1 MDLGSEVTVDA
12 FSVGPPTV
20 LCMTIS
26 FKFLFLKSMSH
37 LRHHISYFLV
47 YYFSR
52 IRGYVSRTLVS
63 VISCCI
69 RSTRKGY

>member
-1 MDLGSEVTVDA
+1 MRSI
-12 FSVGPPTV
+12 GPSTV
-20 LCMTIS
+20 LCRTIC

-52 IRGYVSRTLVS
+52 IRGYVSHTLVP

-69 RSTRKGY
+69 RATRKGY